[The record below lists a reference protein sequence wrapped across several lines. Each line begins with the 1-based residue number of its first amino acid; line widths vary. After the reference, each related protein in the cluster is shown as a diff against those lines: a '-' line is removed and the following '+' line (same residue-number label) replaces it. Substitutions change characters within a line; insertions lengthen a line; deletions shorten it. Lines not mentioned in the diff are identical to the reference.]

1 MKLRS
6 EPPLKA
12 ALPLTVLGSSA
23 DVRCIPI
30 SVADVAFAPSET
42 TESCQ
47 PEETDPTPIV
57 VISWGVVSS
66 GAVGAFAS
74 WRSVVLAGRSA
85 ACPNAKVAA
94 IVSIANNESSFV
106 IGIFLP
112 PASDDLL

>member
-42 TESCQ
+42 TEPCQ
-47 PEETDPTPIV
+47 PEKTDPTPIV
-57 VISWGVVSS
+57 VISWGIVSS
-66 GAVGAFAS
+66 GRGGRV
-74 WRSVVLAGRSA
+74 RVLAIRCTSGSIRSLSERQS
-85 ACPNAKVAA
+85 CSHREYRK
-94 IVSIANNESSFV
+94 
-106 IGIFLP
+106 
-112 PASDDLL
+112 